1 MPQRKRAETKYQSSR
16 YPAKVREAAKEYG
29 TVKRFYKKIGK
40 AALGKPKSSQVHKD
54 YVKIKGEYQRA
65 GRKLAKMTGHPWKSH
80 RS

>member
-1 MPQRKRAETKYQSSR
+1 MPQRKRAEAKYQGTR

-29 TVKRFYKKIGK
+29 LIRNFYKRIGK
-40 AALGKPKSSQVHKD
+40 AALGKPKSSRVHKD

-65 GRKLAKMTGHPWKSH
+65 GKRLARMTGHPWKTR